1 MTGAAT
7 NYDDIIAVH
16 ITPYIKDAQHLLT
29 YGNVN
34 IVNSPEPILVNRR
47 DPLVSC
53 NRTVKELLSH
63 YKEKSIQSNIGNK
76 LSKIRCIDLDRDI
89 LAAKRKLKA
98 ELRILTL
105 FVSKYQNKITV
116 CKDHAKLLESDIL
129 TLQYYLENI
138 DNNPVIATR
147 YKQLSF
153 NFDNYNMAI
162 GCLEQEMGFC
172 ETSYKC
178 VQDFM
183 NTVVVSWDNTFSI
196 KGDVAKIAQSIN
208 IEENKW

>member
-7 NYDDIIAVH
+7 NYDNIIAVH
-16 ITPYIKDAQHLLT
+16 ILPYLKDAQHLLK

-63 YKEKSIQSNIGNK
+63 YKEKSIQMNNGSN
-76 LSKIRCIDLDRDI
+76 LAKIRCIDLDREI

-98 ELRILTL
+98 EIRVLNL
-105 FVSKYQNKITV
+105 FVSKYQNKIDV

-138 DNNPVIATR
+138 DNNQFISTR

-172 ETSYKC
+172 ETSYSC

-183 NTVVVSWDNTFSI
+183 DTVIASWDHIFSV
-196 KGDVAKIAQSIN
+196 KGDVASIAKSIN